1 MDKKIIAII
10 VVLAIVLIGAYMYL
24 YVPYENTARAESFDK
39 NLKNAS
45 STNAEITSIS
55 EQFNKQN
62 NTNVDTLIKTI
73 NDEISP
79 KYSEEISKLSEAEKF
94 TNDKNETMKKVKTD
108 YINFQK
114 KRVEHESQTANGTIK
129 FYNAYAQYLKG
140 EKSPQDAQ
148 NSINNASQELANAQN
163 ELNADYTNIRNLLKD
178 NPDFNATLH
187 NLNLTSPFYGE
198 MPQQNATAAAN
209 ATNTTNATPQ
219 G

>member
-10 VVLAIVLIGAYMYL
+10 VVLAIVLVGAYMFL
-24 YVPYENTARAESFDK
+24 YVPYENTARAESFQK
-39 NLKNAS
+39 SLKNAS

-62 NTNVDTLIKTI
+62 NTNVETLIKTL

-79 KYSEEISKLSEAEKF
+79 KYSDELSKLNEAEKF
-94 TNDKNETMKKVKTD
+94 TNDQNESLKKVKSD
-108 YINFQK
+108 YISFQK

-129 FYNAYAQYLKG
+129 FYNALAQYYKG
-140 EKSPQDAQ
+140 EKSPEDAQ
-148 NSINNASQELANAQN
+148 SSVNNASQELATAQN

-187 NLNLTSPFYGE
+187 SLDLTSPFYGE
-198 MPQQNATAAAN
+198 MTQQNTTGAN
-209 ATNTTNATPQ
+209 TTNTTNTTPQ